1 MDNRSTG
8 RSTANL
14 IEEDYGPLGSQ
25 VPKNEVPLISPLR
38 SYVATS
44 VLFFINL
51 LNYMDRYLIAG
62 VLKDIQKYFD
72 INDSSS
78 GLLQTVFIFSYM
90 LLAPLFGYL
99 GDRYNR
105 KLLMCVG
112 ILLWCIVTLASS
124 FITQNYFWLLLLTRA
139 IVGIG
144 EASYS
149 TIAPTIIGDFFVG
162 TKRTWMLSIFYIAI
176 PVGSGLGYIMASS
189 VNQLAGDWHWALR
202 VTPCLGS
209 VALVMLIFLVP
220 NPTRG
225 ASECPQPTP
234 AEKSSFKE
242 DLKYLLHN
250 CSFIWSSMGTT
261 AVSFVTGALA
271 FWTPVYLSRAQLAQ
285 GQQGG
290 VEYSDTNSLI
300 FGGLTCVT
308 GVLGVVIGAEA
319 SRRLKSWNPR
329 IDPLICAFG
338 MFSSSSCLYLAI
350 VLAKISRPTTFIFIF
365 FAETFMALNY
375 AIVADILLYVVVP
388 TRRSMAEAIQITICH
403 ALGDAGSPYLIGI
416 STYWD
421 FVSLEYAFLICPF
434 VGILGG
440 AFFLMNARHIEADR
454 QRAAQHIQGDH
465 RGDRVSECVRE

>member
-1 MDNRSTG
+1 
-8 RSTANL
+8 
-14 IEEDYGPLGSQ
+14 
-25 VPKNEVPLISPLR
+25 
-38 SYVATS
+38 
-44 VLFFINL
+44 
-51 LNYMDRYLIAG
+51 MDRYLIAG

-250 CSFIWSSMGTT
+250 
-261 AVSFVTGALA
+261 
-271 FWTPVYLSRAQLAQ
+271 
-285 GQQGG
+285 
-290 VEYSDTNSLI
+290 LI

-416 STYWD
+416 VSDHIQRHSLKSTYWD

-465 RGDRVSECVRE
+465 RGDRPHGTGAFVGFNPGQGWGWLTHAP